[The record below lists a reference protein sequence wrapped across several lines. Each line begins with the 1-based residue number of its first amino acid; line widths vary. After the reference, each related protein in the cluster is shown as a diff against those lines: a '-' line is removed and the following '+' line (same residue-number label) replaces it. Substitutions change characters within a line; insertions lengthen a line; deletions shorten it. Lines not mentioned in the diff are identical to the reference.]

1 MKSLVKQREEQKH
14 NFGIARKFTFM
25 THKRES
31 TIILNSHCCYYQ
43 TEQNILYEQM

>member
-25 THKRES
+25 TQKRIHYTS
-31 TIILNSHCCYYQ
+31 
-43 TEQNILYEQM
+43 